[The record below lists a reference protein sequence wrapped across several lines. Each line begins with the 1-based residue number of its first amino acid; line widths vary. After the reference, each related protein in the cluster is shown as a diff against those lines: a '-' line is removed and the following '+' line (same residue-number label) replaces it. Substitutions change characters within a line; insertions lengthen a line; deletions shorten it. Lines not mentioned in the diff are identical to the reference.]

1 MPVGFRVRSACACQ
15 RVFMQDA
22 GREPGPTVTIRRRD
36 TRSEESAS
44 WSQAQVEFLSAAA
57 PWRSFRWHH
66 GQRHF
71 SGTYWSSTEH
81 DHVAYESRLELGRLM
96 FADFDASVH
105 RIVAQPFL
113 LCARITGKVCKH
125 VPDFLLLTAAGPVVV
140 DVKPHARLSRPEV
153 EFTLCWTRE
162 LVEERGWRYE
172 VWSEPR
178 ALELENVRFLAGF
191 RHERRFDR
199 ALLDE
204 LRAEICFGQSLG
216 EASRCRSRWPE
227 PLVRSALLH
236 LVWTHHFAI
245 DLTRPLTTG
254 VTLEEGV
261 RA

>member
-1 MPVGFRVRSACACQ
+1 MG
-15 RVFMQDA
+15 DA
-22 GREPGPTVTIRRRD
+22 GRKPGPTVAIRRRD
-36 TRSEESAS
+36 TGSEESAS
-44 WSQAQVEFLSAAA
+44 WSQARVEFLSAAA
-57 PWRSFRWHH
+57 PWRSFRWRH

-81 DHVAYESRLELGRLM
+81 DHVVYESRLELSRLL
-96 FADFDASVH
+96 FADFDVSVH

-113 LCARITGKVCKH
+113 LRARVTRQVRKN
-125 VPDFLLLTAAGPVVV
+125 VPDFLLLTVGEPVVV

-153 EFTLCWTRE
+153 DFTLSWTRE

-172 VWSEPR
+172 VWSEPP
-178 ALELENVRFLAGF
+178 AVELENVRFLAGF

-204 LRAEICFGQSLG
+204 LRAEIRFGQSLG

-236 LVWTHHFAI
+236 LVWTHHFTV

-254 VTLEEGV
+254 VTLEEGA